1 MQPHSFRYREPAF
14 LATAPEKS
22 SQICELWVAHA
33 QSEFAMFEVSAALCG
48 SLSGTV
54 NESRISKDGQG
65 PSGGMGGKIV
75 CQSRLLIATYPGE
88 LFI

>member
-1 MQPHSFRYREPAF
+1 M
-14 LATAPEKS
+14 L
-22 SQICELWVAHA
+22 A

-65 PSGGMGGKIV
+65 PSGGMGGKIM

-88 LFI
+88 LFIYSQIWQNEVAHLHKL